1 MGDAGMVKMLG
12 NLALTLA
19 LGLAAGCAAGSTH
32 LQSVWVAPN
41 LKGPVHF
48 NKVLVLAI
56 AKDPSLRQEVEGHIA
71 VLLKRANG
79 VPAYMAIP
87 ESAYGEP
94 GKLKSILTE
103 NGYDGVI
110 TVRLVS
116 TTMDTTWVPAYYT
129 GFYGYYNWAYPTVM
143 TPGYLQTDT
152 KIRLETK
159 IYSLKDEALYWAG
172 LSDTFNVTDSQQIVS
187 DLAQA
192 IIKDLQERGLVEK

>member
-1 MGDAGMVKMLG
+1 MVTMLRSV
-12 NLALTLA
+12 TMA
-19 LGLAAGCAAGSTH
+19 LGLGLLAGCAANSTH
-32 LQSVWVAPN
+32 LKSVWADPN

-56 AKDPSLRQEVEGHIA
+56 TKNQSLRREVEGHVS

-94 GKLKSILTE
+94 GKLKSILSE
-103 NGYDGVI
+103 NGFDGVI
-110 TVRLVS
+110 TIRLVS
-116 TTMDTTWVPAYYT
+116 TSVDSSWTPAYYP
-129 GFYGYYNWAYPTVM
+129 GFYGFYNWAYPAVM
-143 TPGYLQTDT
+143 APGYLQTDT

-159 IYSLKDEALYWAG
+159 IYGLDKEALYWAG
-172 LSDTFNVTDSQQIVS
+172 LSDTFNVTDSQQVIS

-192 IIKDLQERGLVEK
+192 IVEDLQSRGLVEK